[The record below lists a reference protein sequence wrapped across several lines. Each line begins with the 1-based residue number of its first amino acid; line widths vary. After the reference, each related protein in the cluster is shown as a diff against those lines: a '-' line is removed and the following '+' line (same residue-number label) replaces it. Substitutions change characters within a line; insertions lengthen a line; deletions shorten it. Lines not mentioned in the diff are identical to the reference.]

1 MAVTTETL
9 RSHLNYSA
17 WASRLLVE
25 SAAQLSEDE
34 LIRDFKTS
42 DKSVLGTLVHVFAA
56 DRIWLDRLESRPKQ
70 PFVSD
75 SDYSLN
81 VLQNEW
87 PALQDRWTNWIAGL
101 TDAMVY
107 DVLRYSDLRGN
118 QWEQPIWQIV
128 LHVVNHGSHHR
139 GQVSGFLRAMG
150 RTPPACDLIFYYR
163 TLNQR
168 AATR

>member
-75 SDYSLN
+75 SDYSVH

-87 PALQDRWTNWIAGL
+87 PALQDRWINWIAGL

-168 AATR
+168 AV

>member
-1 MAVTTETL
+1 MVNTSSFEYTTLT
-9 RSHLNYSA
+9 
-17 WASRLLVE
+17 
-25 SAAQLSEDE
+25 
-34 LIRDFKTS
+34 RDFKTS

-56 DRIWLDRLESRPKQ
+56 DRIWLDRLEIRPKQ

-75 SDYSLN
+75 SDYSLQ

-87 PALQDRWTNWIAGL
+87 PALQDRWINWIAGL

-168 AATR
+168 AAAS

>member
-1 MAVTTETL
+1 MAVSAETL
-9 RSHLNYSA
+9 RCHLNYSA

-34 LIRDFKTS
+34 LTRDFKTS
-42 DKSVLGTLVHVFAA
+42 DKGVLSTLVHVFAA
-56 DRIWLDRLESRPKQ
+56 DRIWLDRLESRSKQ

-75 SDYSLN
+75 CDYSLH

-150 RTPPACDLIFYYR
+150 RTPPACDLIVYYR
-163 TLNQR
+163 R
-168 AATR
+168 AATS